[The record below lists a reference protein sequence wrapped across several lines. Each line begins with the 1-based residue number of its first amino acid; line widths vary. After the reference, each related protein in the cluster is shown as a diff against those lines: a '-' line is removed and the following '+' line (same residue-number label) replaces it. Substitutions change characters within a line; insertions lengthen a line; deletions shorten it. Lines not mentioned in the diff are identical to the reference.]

1 MVCLFSSYLDVKNQE
16 KGGGGATSP
25 KAEFAVQYTVHS
37 QNSLQTSNG
46 QFTNSLGVLHG

>member
-16 KGGGGATSP
+16 KRGGATSP